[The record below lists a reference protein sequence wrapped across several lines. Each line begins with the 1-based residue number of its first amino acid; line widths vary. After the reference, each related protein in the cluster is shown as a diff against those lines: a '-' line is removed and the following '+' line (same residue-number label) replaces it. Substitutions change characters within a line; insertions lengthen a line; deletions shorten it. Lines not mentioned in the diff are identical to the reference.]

1 MARKLTQLKCKF
13 RECFNYFLNSQVSF
27 AFRLDYK
34 KSDDLSGTPELI
46 YGDGDGTVNSR
57 SLKGCTYWRGLQK
70 QSITTLDIPKAEH
83 FEILSNPQIV
93 SYILDVLVN

>member
-1 MARKLTQLKCKF
+1 MKISRLI
-13 RECFNYFLNSQVSF
+13 SF
-27 AFRLDYK
+27 TFSLDYK
-34 KSDDLSGTPELI
+34 NSDDLSGSPELI

-57 SLKGCTYWRGLQK
+57 SLKGCTKWRGYQK
-70 QSITTLDIPKAEH
+70 QPITTLEIPKGEH